1 MAEKYHCKVCGKV
14 FQTRGTL
21 EDHTEN
27 KHVQVERIEC
37 KVCGKVFFD
46 GDCFHYHLRQKCSS
60 QGRKIKSAFK
70 SIKVPREALK
80 KENNVDSIMTELNT
94 MVNGTSNEKERKL
107 IQVVKNLTI
116 LNEELQVK
124 CQLGEKQCEEK
135 HNMKTHKPEYHG
147 ENSIQNDC
155 ETCERQ
161 LNAKSNL
168 KSPKFEHYGD
178 ANIYT
183 ESFLSHHV
191 EEDDDEHIELNS
203 GLWDILLS
211 ETDESD
217 LTDEEKKEVLKLHR
231 YFAHR
236 SGRKLWENLFH
247 PAGRFKGKKKKVLE
261 FLSKCEV

>member
-1 MAEKYHCKVCGKV
+1 MENDIKKKERKNGR
-14 FQTRGTL
+14 QTKKKSKKSKMISKKWKTNQSTKINLIGRDTIV
-21 EDHTEN
+21 N
-27 KHVQVERIEC
+27 SPS
-37 KVCGKVFFD
+37 
-46 GDCFHYHLRQKCSS
+46 YHLRQKCSS

-135 HNMKTHKPEYHG
+135 FNMKTHKPEYHG

-217 LTDEEKKEVLKLHR
+217 LTDEGGIKT
-231 YFAHR
+231 
-236 SGRKLWENLFH
+236 S
-247 PAGRFKGKKKKVLE
+247 
-261 FLSKCEV
+261 